1 MTASKPSWFVDKME
15 RDDAVQYLKARPAE
29 SFIVRLNKAG
39 QHCVTAR
46 LLSDEFVHTLI
57 EQRSDG
63 KFVVPRRND
72 APVVAESVQHALEL
86 LNYLKP
92 APAAD
97 SLYTAAAPSSMLR
110 PSAPPPAAAA
120 AADSQYIA
128 LPIAAASNAYA
139 SLPLNPRSIAA
150 VAPPPSGVDADGHLY
165 VPMGQA
171 LGDAA
176 TVPGVKLFA
185 APARGKVPQD
195 VYRPPGT
202 QAQPQPQY
210 QRPAARR

>member
-1 MTASKPSWFVDKME
+1 MSSLKASWFVDKME

-92 APAAD
+92 SPAAAAAD
-97 SLYTAAAPSSMLR
+97 SLYTAAAPSSLLR
-110 PSAPPPAAAA
+110 PSPPP
-120 AADSQYIA
+120 ADSQYIA
-128 LPIAAASNAYA
+128 LPIAAPSNAYA

-150 VAPPPSGVDADGHLY
+150 AAPPPSGVDNDGHLY

-171 LGDAA
+171 LGDSA
-176 TVPGVKLFA
+176 TVPGVKLFT
-185 APARGKVPQD
+185 APARGSVPRD

-210 QRPAARR
+210 HAPPSRR